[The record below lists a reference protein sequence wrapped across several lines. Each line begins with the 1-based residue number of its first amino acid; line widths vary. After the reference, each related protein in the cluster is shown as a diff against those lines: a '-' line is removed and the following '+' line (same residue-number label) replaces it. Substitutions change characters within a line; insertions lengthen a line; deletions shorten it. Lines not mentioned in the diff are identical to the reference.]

1 MSVLCFLFP
10 HGTYLKRV
18 DLPPPPPQ
26 NIQSNKKN
34 LKRYLQMPVELLL
47 FLFLVRQVRLQNG
60 GVLVGTL
67 QFCDCSRYHDG
78 ISTGASHERGRPL
91 TPSVAS
97 TQPTTLKKKATL
109 KTPGK
114 QDSPVWR
121 NNIRGNRVPTTPS
134 QNMEI
139 KNNSIRATSPRS
151 NI

>member
-91 TPSVAS
+91 TPSAPHTLGSIHS
-97 TQPTTLKKKATL
+97 TYYTEEESHTEDTR
-109 KTPGK
+109 KTRQSSLEKQHSGK
-114 QDSPVWR
+114 QST
-121 NNIRGNRVPTTPS
+121 NNTFSEHGN
-134 QNMEI
+134 
-139 KNNSIRATSPRS
+139 KK
-151 NI
+151 